1 MREPETNAFIVDR
14 IKAALD
20 VNKACATE
28 EQRREYLIG
37 LAYVAPPRLAVGN
50 TFPHHRFISSRAKDT
65 AAKFKR
71 NRGPG
76 WIQSDVDFA
85 MDGEIAING
94 TINGNMFT
102 EGDLAIAVEWYD
114 RTEDDSDGLTFSK
127 WQDTQATRRCRTSST
142 RRSCGRRRRRCLIE
156 SGLLRMRK
164 ESRTR
169 SCAIR
174 HHMLGCAC
182 DKKWHRVQC
191 HAHAVNALQRTSRLP
206 AVAENDPS
214 ARSVLIRSVR
224 WTGCAPAH
232 IPSRGK
238 KPNSVEID
246 VCNDYESK
254 IFAPAAQLK
263 NTPRQPPWVTLTADR
278 AFSLLTYLLLVNDP
292 GLIPIG
298 PLQKGSCVQSAI
310 LPNVCGGTA
319 LADRTDP
326 ICPDT
331 EYEATSW
338 SAPLMGGDPVI
349 TYLERTVCW
358 ERYSQ

>member
-1 MREPETNAFIVDR
+1 MLIFELLSSNPESLRWNWTSLRILKITTPFYLQFRCLVFGVATCLVRRRASLAIEAAERAAAEAAEIMREPETNAFIVDR

-127 WQDTQATRRCRTSST
+127 WQDTQGDASMPNIVNSTELRAASST
-142 RRSCGRRRRRCLIE
+142 LF
-156 SGLLRMRK
+156 
-164 ESRTR
+164 
-169 SCAIR
+169 
-174 HHMLGCAC
+174 
-182 DKKWHRVQC
+182 D
-191 HAHAVNALQRTSRLP
+191 
-206 AVAENDPS
+206 
-214 ARSVLIRSVR
+214 
-224 WTGCAPAH
+224 
-232 IPSRGK
+232 
-238 KPNSVEID
+238 
-246 VCNDYESK
+246 
-254 IFAPAAQLK
+254 
-263 NTPRQPPWVTLTADR
+263 
-278 AFSLLTYLLLVNDP
+278 
-292 GLIPIG
+292 
-298 PLQKGSCVQSAI
+298 
-310 LPNVCGGTA
+310 
-319 LADRTDP
+319 
-326 ICPDT
+326 
-331 EYEATSW
+331 
-338 SAPLMGGDPVI
+338 
-349 TYLERTVCW
+349 
-358 ERYSQ
+358 